1 MVQRP
6 FPSRLCFGVLPLLVA
21 PLTACAADG
30 ADGGGGQRP
39 QVAQLAPGDPLATL
53 DDALVDA
60 FQRGD
65 AAFELPH
72 REGSGLGPLYI
83 RTSCNAC
90 HVGDLKGPGLVQKM
104 SVVGPDGFT
113 PSADQSLLPFGHTV
127 RPLTAAGAT
136 QGIFAPSD
144 ASVKVTIRIGPPV
157 IGRGYLEAIADS
169 EIERMEAEQAGRTD
183 GIHGRIARVTYHSE
197 RSADDAFHTHVS
209 GDEGLI
215 GRFGLKARV
224 ATLDDFTADAFQG
237 DMGLTSPLRPEELPN
252 PDGLEDD
259 ALPGVDLDL
268 DTIADVATYLRLLA
282 IPTREDPG
290 EGGAE
295 LFERARCAV
304 CHAPSLRTREGYP
317 VAALAGIEAPVYSDL
332 LLHDMGPALAD
343 GMADE
348 HAGAREWRTAPLI
361 GLRFNR
367 RHLHDGRASSVR
379 EAIDLHGDEGS
390 EAADSVARF
399 QAFTEEERAALVRW
413 VESR

>member
-1 MVQRP
+1 MVHRP
-6 FPSRLCFGVLPLLVA
+6 FPLGLSFGLLPLLVA
-21 PLTACAADG
+21 PLTACELEAP
-30 ADGGGGQRP
+30 DGGGGQAP
-39 QVAQLAPGDPLATL
+39 ETTLLAPGDPLDGL
-53 DDALVDA
+53 DAARLDA

-104 SVVGPDGFT
+104 IVVDADGFT

-136 QGIFAPSD
+136 QGILAPSD
-144 ASVKVTIRIGPPV
+144 PSVKVTIRLGPPV
-157 IGRGYLEAIADS
+157 IGRGYLEAIADA
-169 EIERMEAEQAGRTD
+169 EIERMEAEQAGRDD
-183 GIHGRIARVTYHSE
+183 GIHGRVARVTYHSVQ
-197 RSADDAFHTHVS
+197 SADDAFHAHALGES
-209 GDEGLI
+209 ELI

-252 PDGLEDD
+252 PEGLVDD
-259 ALPGVDLDL
+259 ARPGVDLEL
-268 DTIADVATYLRLLA
+268 ETIDDVATYLRLLA
-282 IPTREDPG
+282 IPTRDDPG
-290 EGGAE
+290 GNGAE
-295 LFERARCAV
+295 LFESARCSV
-304 CHAPSLRTREGYP
+304 CHAPSLRTRDDYP
-317 VAALAGIEAPVYSDL
+317 IAELAGIDAPIYSDL

-343 GMADE
+343 GMTDE
-348 HAGAREWRTAPLI
+348 HADAREWRTAPLI

-367 RHLHDGRASSVR
+367 RHLHDGRAASVR
-379 EAIDLHGDEGS
+379 EAIELHGEEGS

-399 QAFTEEERAALVRW
+399 QGLSEEERAALVQW